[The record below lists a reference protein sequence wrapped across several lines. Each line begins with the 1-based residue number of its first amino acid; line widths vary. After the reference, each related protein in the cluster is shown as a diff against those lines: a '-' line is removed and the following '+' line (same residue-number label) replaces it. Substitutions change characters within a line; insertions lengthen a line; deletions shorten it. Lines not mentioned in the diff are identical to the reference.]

1 LRVLLFTGLIIG
13 TLLLVWGF
21 SSIAWNKSNTI
32 NYNHQLVSLS
42 GQLLLFVKTEDPTD
56 SLELALSKITP
67 SELKAGLSNDIARKV
82 FWINIYNAWFQILAT
97 RDTLD
102 KSKIFTVKSIPIASM
117 LFSLD
122 QIEHGILRKYRSKY
136 SLGYLP
142 QFFPPSIIKQLSVT
156 KIDYRIHFALNCG
169 AKSCPPIAFYDYDSL
184 EEQLET
190 AARSFLTSETE
201 IDEEKKIVRA
211 SKIMQW
217 FKADFGGIKGIRL
230 ILSKYLDK
238 DLSGYT
244 IQFKEY
250 NWDAQLKNFVP
261 DSL

>member
-1 LRVLLFTGLIIG
+1 MSTIS
-13 TLLLVWGF
+13 WGKQD
-21 SSIAWNKSNTI
+21 SPD
-32 NYNHQLVSLS
+32 YDQQLVSLS
-42 GQLLLFVKTEDPTD
+42 GQLLLYVKSEDPTD
-56 SLELALSKITP
+56 SLELALSRIAP
-67 SELKAGLSNDIARKV
+67 SELKTGLSNDIARKV
-82 FWINIYNAWFQILAT
+82 FWINMYNAWFQILSL
-97 RDTLD
+97 RDTVDQSNL
-102 KSKIFTVKSIPIASM
+102 FTVKSIPIATM

-122 QIEHGILRKYRSKY
+122 EIEHGILRKYRSKY

-142 QFFPPSIIKQLSVT
+142 QFFPPSIIKQLSVS

-190 AARSFLTSETE
+190 AARSFLSSETE
-201 IDEEKKIVRA
+201 IDEEKKLVRA
-211 SKIMQW
+211 SKIMEW
-217 FKADFGGIKGIRL
+217 FKADFGGIRGIRR

-238 DLSGYT
+238 DLSGYA